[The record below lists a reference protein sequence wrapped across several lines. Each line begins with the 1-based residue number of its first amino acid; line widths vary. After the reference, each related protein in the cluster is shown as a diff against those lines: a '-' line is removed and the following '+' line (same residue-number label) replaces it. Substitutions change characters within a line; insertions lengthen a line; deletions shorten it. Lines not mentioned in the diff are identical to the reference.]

1 MKPKI
6 PAKRDVR
13 NLLLNIFGFLLLWEW
28 LRPLETVTDTKET
41 AGFVIFI
48 GVSFL
53 LLFLRVPFVFSAL
66 IKIFLIFYMIHSLYF
81 KYDFLDST
89 WLGIFISDFMKNIGL
104 MFQANW
110 LGMTPIF
117 RTILF
122 FILLW
127 LMSYLLHYWFT
138 HQKRILLFF
147 VLTIVYI
154 TVIDTFSP
162 YDAKAAII
170 RTVFIGF
177 FMLGILQFERL
188 KDKELSNH
196 VNIGKKWA
204 IPLVLFILFST
215 FIGYVSPKA
224 SPQWPDPVP
233 FLKGYGQENT
243 NGSINGIKK
252 IGYGTND
259 QSLGGPFIAD
269 DTVVFTAETE
279 KRHYWRVESKDTYT
293 GKGWKLSGSADRET
307 FNVENTVLNWYEP
320 KTEVEEFETEI
331 QMDLKYSHIVYP
343 LGLTSVETDP
353 DIYFSVNPLSE
364 KISTLR
370 GEDEVKLD
378 KYKLN
383 YQYPKYYINHLKE
396 VVQSGGLEQDNNF
409 KERYTQLPVD
419 LPERVKELAVEIT
432 SSQTNRYDKV
442 KAVEGYFQVNGF
454 AYDTQN
460 VAIPTVDEDYVDQFL
475 FDTKIGYCD
484 NFSTSMVVLLRAVD
498 IPARWVKG
506 YTEGQRVE
514 LNSYEITNNNAHS
527 WVEVYFPE
535 FGWVPF
541 EPTKGFSNS
550 NLFSYDL
557 SMTGN
562 ENSQTTQPV
571 QEVIPEKEQEVEET
585 VATPISENEEVSFFE
600 KIADTFSW
608 KYVFIVL
615 LSVSLISYIVFKTR
629 KTWIPYLYI
638 LLYKKAKDEETYFKA
653 YNALLKHLSRVGFP
667 RKEGQT
673 LREYSIQVDKFYKGH
688 EMEQLTLNY
697 ERALYRK
704 DNATVEWEKSVELW
718 ENLIKKISS

>member
-53 LLFLRVPFVFSAL
+53 LLYLRVPFVFSAL

-89 WLGIFISDFMKNIGL
+89 WLGIFISDFTKNIGL
-104 MFQANW
+104 MFKANW

-147 VLTIVYI
+147 VLTIIYI

-188 KDKELSNH
+188 KDKELSKH

-204 IPLVLFILFST
+204 IPLAIFILFST

-243 NGSINGIKK
+243 NGSINGVKK
-252 IGYGTND
+252 IGYGAND
-259 QSLGGPFIAD
+259 QNLGGPFIAD

-293 GKGWKLSGSADRET
+293 GKGWKLSGQADKET

-343 LGLTSVETDP
+343 LGLTSVETAP

-370 GEDEVKLD
+370 GDDEVKLD
-378 KYKLN
+378 SYTLN

-396 VVQSGGLEQDNNF
+396 IKQPGGLEEDNSF
-409 KERYTQLPVD
+409 KERYTQLPDD

-432 SSQTNRYDKV
+432 SSQANRYDKV
-442 KAVEGYFQVNGF
+442 KAIEGYFSANGF

-460 VAIPTVDEDYVDQFL
+460 VAIPTADEDYVDQFL

-557 SMTGN
+557 STTGN
-562 ENSQTTQPV
+562 ENSQTPQTAP
-571 QEVIPEKEQEVEET
+571 EVVPEEEEVEET
-585 VATPISENEEVSFFE
+585 VATPTSEE
-600 KIADTFSW
+600 KETSIFDTIADTFSW
-608 KYVFIVL
+608 KYVLIFL
-615 LSVSLISYIVFKTR
+615 LSISLVGYLVFQTR
-629 KTWIPYLYI
+629 KKWIPYLYI
-638 LLYKKAKDEETYFKA
+638 GLYKNAKDEEAYFKA
-653 YNALLKHLSRVGFP
+653 YNALLKQLSRVGFP
-667 RKEGQT
+667 RREGQT
-673 LREYSIQVDKFYKGH
+673 LREYSVQVDKFYKGH
-688 EMEQLTLNY
+688 EMERLTLNY

-704 DNATVEWEKSVELW
+704 DNAAVEWEKSVELW

>member
-41 AGFVIFI
+41 AGFIIFI

-53 LLFLRVPFVFSAL
+53 LLYLRVPFVFSAL

-81 KYDFLDST
+81 RYDFLDST

-147 VLTIVYI
+147 VLTVIYI

-188 KDKELSNH
+188 KDKELSKH

-204 IPLVLFILFST
+204 IPLAIFILFST

-243 NGSINGIKK
+243 NGSINGVKK

-259 QSLGGPFIAD
+259 QNLGGPFIAD
-269 DTVVFTAETE
+269 DTVVFNAETE

-293 GKGWKLSGSADRET
+293 GKGWKLSGQADKET

-343 LGLTSVETDP
+343 LGLTSVETAP

-370 GEDEVKLD
+370 GDDEVKLD
-378 KYKLN
+378 SYTLN

-396 VVQSGGLEQDNNF
+396 IIQPGGLEQDNNF
-409 KERYTQLPVD
+409 KERYTQLPDD

-442 KAVEGYFQVNGF
+442 KAVEGYFSANGF

-460 VAIPTVDEDYVDQFL
+460 VAIPTADEDYVDQFL

-557 SMTGN
+557 STTGN
-562 ENSQTTQPV
+562 TNSQTAQTSP
-571 QEVIPEKEQEVEET
+571 EVVPEEEEVKET
-585 VATPISENEEVSFFE
+585 VAKPTSEE
-600 KIADTFSW
+600 KETSIFDTIADTFSW
-608 KYVFIVL
+608 KYVLIFL
-615 LSVSLISYIVFKTR
+615 LSISLIGYLVFQTR
-629 KTWIPYLYI
+629 KRWIPYLYI
-638 LLYKKAKDEETYFKA
+638 WLYKNAKDEEAYFKA
-653 YNALLKHLSRVGFP
+653 YNALLKQLSRVGFP
-667 RKEGQT
+667 RREGQT
-673 LREYSIQVDKFYKGH
+673 LREYSVQVDKFYKGH

-704 DNATVEWEKSVELW
+704 DNAAIEWEKSVELW

>member
-162 YDAKAAII
+162 YDAKVAII

-188 KDKELSNH
+188 RDKELSKH

-243 NGSINGIKK
+243 NGSINGVKK

-293 GKGWKLSGSADRET
+293 GKGWKLSGSTDRET
-307 FNVENTVLNWYEP
+307 FNVENTVLNWYES

-396 VVQSGGLEQDNNF
+396 VVQSGGLEEDNYF

-460 VAIPTVDEDYVDQFL
+460 VAVPTADEDYVDQFL

-557 SMTGN
+557 STTGN
-562 ENSQTTQPV
+562 ANSQTPQTAP
-571 QEVIPEKEQEVEET
+571 EVVPEEEEVEET
-585 VATPISENEEVSFFE
+585 VATPASEENETGIFE
-600 KIADTFSW
+600 TIVDTFSW
-608 KYVFIVL
+608 KYVLMFL
-615 LSVSLISYIVFKTR
+615 LSISLMGYLVFRTR
-629 KTWIPYLYI
+629 KRWIPYLYI
-638 LLYKKAKDEETYFKA
+638 WLYKNAKDEETYFKA
-653 YNALLKHLSRVGFP
+653 YNALLKQLSRVGFP
-667 RKEGQT
+667 RREGQT
-673 LREYSIQVDKFYKGH
+673 LREYSVQVDKFYKGH

-704 DNATVEWEKSVELW
+704 DNAAVEWVKSVELW
-718 ENLIKKISS
+718 ENLIKRISS

>member
-41 AGFVIFI
+41 AGFIIFI

-81 KYDFLDST
+81 RYDFLDST

-147 VLTIVYI
+147 VLTITYI

-188 KDKELSNH
+188 KDKELSKH

-204 IPLVLFILFST
+204 IPLAIFILFST

-243 NGSINGIKK
+243 NGSINGVKK

-259 QSLGGPFIAD
+259 QNLGGPFIAD

-293 GKGWKLSGSADRET
+293 GKGWKLSGQADKET

-343 LGLTSVETDP
+343 LGLTSVETAP

-370 GEDEVKLD
+370 GDDEVKLD
-378 KYKLN
+378 SYTMN

-396 VVQSGGLEQDNNF
+396 IIQPGGLEQDNNF
-409 KERYTQLPVD
+409 KERYTQLPDD

-442 KAVEGYFQVNGF
+442 KAVEGYFSANGF

-460 VAIPTVDEDYVDQFL
+460 VAIPTADEDYVDQFL

-557 SMTGN
+557 STTGN
-562 ENSQTTQPV
+562 TNSQTPQTSP
-571 QEVIPEKEQEVEET
+571 EVVPEEEEVEET
-585 VATPISENEEVSFFE
+585 VAKPKSEE
-600 KIADTFSW
+600 KETSIFDTIANTFSW
-608 KYVFIVL
+608 KYVLIFL
-615 LSVSLISYIVFKTR
+615 LSISLIGYLVFQTR
-629 KTWIPYLYI
+629 KRWIPYLYI
-638 LLYKKAKDEETYFKA
+638 WLYKNAKDEEAYFKA
-653 YNALLKHLSRVGFP
+653 YNALLKQLSRVGFP
-667 RKEGQT
+667 RREGQT

-688 EMEQLTLNY
+688 EMERLTLNY

-704 DNATVEWEKSVELW
+704 DNAAVEWEKSVELW

>member
-13 NLLLNIFGFLLLWEW
+13 NLFLNIFGFLLLWEW

-53 LLFLRVPFVFSAL
+53 LLYLRVPFVFSAL
-66 IKIFLIFYMIHSLYF
+66 IKIFLIVYMIHSLYF
-81 KYDFLDST
+81 RYDFLDST
-89 WLGIFISDFMKNIGL
+89 WLGILISDFMKNIGL
-104 MFQANW
+104 MLQANW

-147 VLTIVYI
+147 VLTIIYI

-170 RTVFIGF
+170 RTVLIGF

-188 KDKELSNH
+188 KDKELSKH

-204 IPLVLFILFST
+204 IPLAIFILFST

-243 NGSINGIKK
+243 NGSINGVKK

-259 QSLGGPFIAD
+259 QNLGGPFIAD

-293 GKGWKLSGSADRET
+293 GKGWKLSGQADKET

-343 LGLTSVETDP
+343 LGLTSVETAP

-370 GEDEVKLD
+370 GDDEVKLD
-378 KYKLN
+378 SYTLN

-396 VVQSGGLEQDNNF
+396 VVQPGGLEQDNNF
-409 KERYTQLPVD
+409 KERYTQLPDD

-442 KAVEGYFQVNGF
+442 KAVEGYFQANGF

-460 VAIPTVDEDYVDQFL
+460 VAIPTADEDYVDQFL

-557 SMTGN
+557 STTGN
-562 ENSQTTQPV
+562 ENSQTPQTAP
-571 QEVIPEKEQEVEET
+571 EVVPEEEEVEET
-585 VATPISENEEVSFFE
+585 VATPTSEE
-600 KIADTFSW
+600 KETSIFDTIADTFSW
-608 KYVFIVL
+608 KYVLIFL
-615 LSVSLISYIVFKTR
+615 LSISLVGYLVFQTR
-629 KTWIPYLYI
+629 KKWIPYLYI
-638 LLYKKAKDEETYFKA
+638 GLYKNAKDEEAYFKA
-653 YNALLKHLSRVGFP
+653 YNALLKQLSRVGFP

-673 LREYSIQVDKFYKGH
+673 LREYSVQVDKFYKGH

-704 DNATVEWEKSVELW
+704 DNAVVEWEKSVELW

>member
-53 LLFLRVPFVFSAL
+53 LLYLRVPFVFSAL
-66 IKIFLIFYMIHSLYF
+66 IKILLIFYMIHSLYF
-81 KYDFLDST
+81 RYDFLDST

-147 VLTIVYI
+147 VLTIIYI

-177 FMLGILQFERL
+177 LMLGILQFERL
-188 KDKELSNH
+188 KDKELSKH

-204 IPLVLFILFST
+204 IPLAIFILFST

-243 NGSINGIKK
+243 NGSINGVKK
-252 IGYGTND
+252 IGYGAND
-259 QSLGGPFIAD
+259 QNLGGPFIAD

-293 GKGWKLSGSADRET
+293 GKGWKLSGQADKET

-320 KTEVEEFETEI
+320 KTEVEEFKTEI

-343 LGLTSVETDP
+343 LGLTSVETAP

-370 GEDEVKLD
+370 GDDEVKLD
-378 KYKLN
+378 SYTLN

-396 VVQSGGLEQDNNF
+396 IKQPGGLEQDNSF
-409 KERYTQLPVD
+409 KERYTQLPDD

-442 KAVEGYFQVNGF
+442 KAVEGYFSANGF

-460 VAIPTVDEDYVDQFL
+460 VAIPTADEDYVDQFL

-562 ENSQTTQPV
+562 TNSQTPQTAP
-571 QEVIPEKEQEVEET
+571 EVVPEEEEVEET
-585 VATPISENEEVSFFE
+585 VAKPKSEE
-600 KIADTFSW
+600 KETSIFDTIADTFSW
-608 KYVFIVL
+608 KYVLIFL
-615 LSVSLISYIVFKTR
+615 LSISLIGYLIFQTR
-629 KTWIPYLYI
+629 KRWIPYLYI
-638 LLYKKAKDEETYFKA
+638 WLYKNAKDEEAYFKA
-653 YNALLKHLSRVGFP
+653 YNALLRQLSRVGFP

-673 LREYSIQVDKFYKGH
+673 LREYSVQVDKFYKGH

-704 DNATVEWEKSVELW
+704 DNAAVEWGKSVELW

>member
-13 NLLLNIFGFLLLWEW
+13 NLFLNIFGFLLLWEW

-53 LLFLRVPFVFSAL
+53 LLYLRVPFVFSAL
-66 IKIFLIFYMIHSLYF
+66 IKFFLIFYMIHSLYF
-81 KYDFLDST
+81 RHDFLDST

-147 VLTIVYI
+147 VLTVIYI

-188 KDKELSNH
+188 KDKELSKH

-204 IPLVLFILFST
+204 IPLAIFILFST

-243 NGSINGIKK
+243 NGTINGVKK

-259 QSLGGPFIAD
+259 QNLGGPFIAD

-293 GKGWKLSGSADRET
+293 GKGWKLSGQTDKET

-343 LGLTSVETDP
+343 LGLTSVETAP

-370 GEDEVKLD
+370 GDDEVKLD
-378 KYKLN
+378 SYTLN

-396 VVQSGGLEQDNNF
+396 VVQPGGLEQDNNF
-409 KERYTQLPVD
+409 KERYTQLPDD

-442 KAVEGYFQVNGF
+442 KAVEGYFQANGF

-460 VAIPTVDEDYVDQFL
+460 VAIPTADEDYVDQFL

-557 SMTGN
+557 STTGN
-562 ENSQTTQPV
+562 ENSQTPQTAP
-571 QEVIPEKEQEVEET
+571 EVVPEEEEVEET
-585 VATPISENEEVSFFE
+585 VATPTSEE
-600 KIADTFSW
+600 KETSIFDTIADTFSW
-608 KYVFIVL
+608 KYVLIFL
-615 LSVSLISYIVFKTR
+615 LSISLIGYLVFQTR
-629 KTWIPYLYI
+629 KKWIPYLYI
-638 LLYKKAKDEETYFKA
+638 GLYKSAKDEEAYFKA
-653 YNALLKHLSRVGFP
+653 YNALLKQLSRVGFP

-673 LREYSIQVDKFYKGH
+673 LREYSVLVDKFYKGH

-704 DNATVEWEKSVELW
+704 DNAAVEWEKSVELW

>member
-188 KDKELSNH
+188 KDKELSKH

-562 ENSQTTQPV
+562 ANSQTPQTAP
-571 QEVIPEKEQEVEET
+571 EVVPEEEEVEET
-585 VATPISENEEVSFFE
+585 IATPTSEENETSIFE
-600 KIADTFSW
+600 TIVDTFSW
-608 KYVFIVL
+608 KYVLMFL
-615 LSVSLISYIVFKTR
+615 LSISLMGYLVFRTR
-629 KTWIPYLYI
+629 KKWIPYLYI
-638 LLYKKAKDEETYFKA
+638 WLYKNAKDEETYFKA
-653 YNALLKHLSRVGFP
+653 YNALLKQLSRVGFP
-667 RKEGQT
+667 RREGQT
-673 LREYSIQVDKFYKGH
+673 LREYSVQVDKFYKGH

-704 DNATVEWEKSVELW
+704 DNAAVEWVKSVELW

>member
-562 ENSQTTQPV
+562 ANSQTPQTAP
-571 QEVIPEKEQEVEET
+571 EVVPEEEEVEET
-585 VATPISENEEVSFFE
+585 IATPTSEENETSIFE
-600 KIADTFSW
+600 TIVDTFSW
-608 KYVFIVL
+608 KYVLMFL
-615 LSVSLISYIVFKTR
+615 LSISLMGYLVFRTR
-629 KTWIPYLYI
+629 KKWIPYLYI
-638 LLYKKAKDEETYFKA
+638 WLYKNAKDEETYFKA
-653 YNALLKHLSRVGFP
+653 YNALLKQLSRVGFP
-667 RKEGQT
+667 RREGQT
-673 LREYSIQVDKFYKGH
+673 LREYSVQVDKFYKGH

-704 DNATVEWEKSVELW
+704 DNAAVEWVKSVELW

>member
-460 VAIPTVDEDYVDQFL
+460 VAIPTADEDYVDQFL

-562 ENSQTTQPV
+562 ANSQTPQTAP
-571 QEVIPEKEQEVEET
+571 EVVPEEEEVEET
-585 VATPISENEEVSFFE
+585 IATPTSEENETSIFE
-600 KIADTFSW
+600 TIVDTFSW
-608 KYVFIVL
+608 KYVLMFL
-615 LSVSLISYIVFKTR
+615 LSISLMGYLVFRTR
-629 KTWIPYLYI
+629 KKWIPYLYI
-638 LLYKKAKDEETYFKA
+638 WLYKNAKDEETYFKA
-653 YNALLKHLSRVGFP
+653 YNALLKQLSRVGFP
-667 RKEGQT
+667 RREGQT
-673 LREYSIQVDKFYKGH
+673 LREYSVQVDKFYKGH

-704 DNATVEWEKSVELW
+704 DNAAVEWVKSVELW

>member
-41 AGFVIFI
+41 AGFIIFI

-53 LLFLRVPFVFSAL
+53 LLYLRVPFVFSAL

-81 KYDFLDST
+81 RYDFLDST

-147 VLTIVYI
+147 VLTIIYI

-188 KDKELSNH
+188 KDKELSKH

-204 IPLVLFILFST
+204 IPLAIFILFST

-243 NGSINGIKK
+243 NGSINGVKK

-259 QSLGGPFIAD
+259 QNLGGPFIAD

-293 GKGWKLSGSADRET
+293 GKGWKLSGQADKET

-343 LGLTSVETDP
+343 LGLTSVETAP

-370 GEDEVKLD
+370 GDDEVKLD
-378 KYKLN
+378 SYTMN

-396 VVQSGGLEQDNNF
+396 IIQPGGLEQDNNF
-409 KERYTQLPVD
+409 KERYTQLPDD

-442 KAVEGYFQVNGF
+442 KAVEGYFSANGF

-460 VAIPTVDEDYVDQFL
+460 VAIPTADEDYVDQFL

-557 SMTGN
+557 STTGN
-562 ENSQTTQPV
+562 TNSQTPQTSP
-571 QEVIPEKEQEVEET
+571 EVVPEEEEVEET
-585 VATPISENEEVSFFE
+585 VAKPKSEE
-600 KIADTFSW
+600 KETSIFDTIADTFSW
-608 KYVFIVL
+608 KYVLIFL
-615 LSVSLISYIVFKTR
+615 LSISLIGYLVFQTR
-629 KTWIPYLYI
+629 KRWIPYLYI
-638 LLYKKAKDEETYFKA
+638 WLYKNAKDEEAYFKA
-653 YNALLKHLSRVGFP
+653 YNALLKQLSRVGFP
-667 RKEGQT
+667 RREGQT

-688 EMEQLTLNY
+688 EMERLTLNY

-704 DNATVEWEKSVELW
+704 DNAAVEWEKSVELW

>member
-331 QMDLKYSHIVYP
+331 QVDLKYSHIVYP

-460 VAIPTVDEDYVDQFL
+460 VAIPTADEDYVDQFL

-562 ENSQTTQPV
+562 ANSQTPQTAP
-571 QEVIPEKEQEVEET
+571 EVVPEEEEVEET
-585 VATPISENEEVSFFE
+585 IATPTSEENETSIFE
-600 KIADTFSW
+600 TIVDTFSW
-608 KYVFIVL
+608 KYVLMFL
-615 LSVSLISYIVFKTR
+615 LSISLMGYLVFRTR
-629 KTWIPYLYI
+629 KKWIPYLYI
-638 LLYKKAKDEETYFKA
+638 WLYKNAKDEETYFKA
-653 YNALLKHLSRVGFP
+653 YNALLKQLSRVGFP
-667 RKEGQT
+667 RREGQT
-673 LREYSIQVDKFYKGH
+673 LREYSVQVDKFYKGH

-704 DNATVEWEKSVELW
+704 DNAAVEWVKSVELW

>member
-53 LLFLRVPFVFSAL
+53 LLYLRVPFVFSAL
-66 IKIFLIFYMIHSLYF
+66 IKIFLILYMIHSLYF

-188 KDKELSNH
+188 KDKELSKH

-204 IPLVLFILFST
+204 IPLAIFILFST

-243 NGSINGIKK
+243 NGSINGVKK

-259 QSLGGPFIAD
+259 QNLGGPFIAD

-293 GKGWKLSGSADRET
+293 GKGWKLSGQADKET

-343 LGLTSVETDP
+343 LGLTSVETAP

-370 GEDEVKLD
+370 GDDEVKLD
-378 KYKLN
+378 SYTLN

-396 VVQSGGLEQDNNF
+396 IKQPGGLEQDNGF
-409 KERYTQLPVD
+409 KERYTQLPDD

-432 SSQTNRYDKV
+432 NSQTNRYDKV
-442 KAVEGYFQVNGF
+442 KAVEGYFQANGF

-460 VAIPTVDEDYVDQFL
+460 VAIPTADEDYVDQFL

-557 SMTGN
+557 STTGN
-562 ENSQTTQPV
+562 TNSQTPQTSP
-571 QEVIPEKEQEVEET
+571 EVVPEEEEVEET
-585 VATPISENEEVSFFE
+585 VAKPKSEE
-600 KIADTFSW
+600 KETSIFDTIADTFSW
-608 KYVFIVL
+608 KYVLIFL
-615 LSVSLISYIVFKTR
+615 LSISLIVYLVFQTR
-629 KTWIPYLYI
+629 KRWIPYLYI
-638 LLYKKAKDEETYFKA
+638 WLYKNAKDEEAYFKA
-653 YNALLKHLSRVGFP
+653 YNALLKQLSRVGFP
-667 RKEGQT
+667 RREGQT
-673 LREYSIQVDKFYKGH
+673 LREYSVQVDKFYKGH

-704 DNATVEWEKSVELW
+704 DNAAVEWEKSVELW

>member
-41 AGFVIFI
+41 AGFIIFI

-53 LLFLRVPFVFSAL
+53 LLYLRVPFVFSAL

-81 KYDFLDST
+81 RYDFLDST

-147 VLTIVYI
+147 VLTIIYI

-162 YDAKAAII
+162 YDAKTAII

-188 KDKELSNH
+188 KDKELSKH

-204 IPLVLFILFST
+204 IPLAIFILFST

-243 NGSINGIKK
+243 NGSINGVKK

-259 QSLGGPFIAD
+259 QNLGGPFIAD

-293 GKGWKLSGSADRET
+293 GKGWKLSGQADKET

-343 LGLTSVETDP
+343 LGLTSVETAP

-370 GEDEVKLD
+370 GDDEVKLD
-378 KYKLN
+378 SYTLN
-383 YQYPKYYINHLKE
+383 YQYPKYFINHLKE
-396 VVQSGGLEQDNNF
+396 IIQPGGLEQDNNF
-409 KERYTQLPVD
+409 KERYTQLPDD
-419 LPERVKELAVEIT
+419 LPDRVKELAVEIT

-442 KAVEGYFQVNGF
+442 KAVEGYFSANGF

-460 VAIPTVDEDYVDQFL
+460 VAIPTADEDYVDQFL

-557 SMTGN
+557 STTGN
-562 ENSQTTQPV
+562 TNSQTTQTSP
-571 QEVIPEKEQEVEET
+571 EVVPEEEEVEET
-585 VATPISENEEVSFFE
+585 VAKPKSEE
-600 KIADTFSW
+600 KETSIFDTIADTFSW
-608 KYVFIVL
+608 KYVLIFL
-615 LSVSLISYIVFKTR
+615 LSISLIGYLVFQTR
-629 KTWIPYLYI
+629 KRWIPYLYI
-638 LLYKKAKDEETYFKA
+638 WLYKNAKDEEAYFKA
-653 YNALLKHLSRVGFP
+653 YNALLKQLSRVGFS
-667 RKEGQT
+667 RREGQT
-673 LREYSIQVDKFYKGH
+673 LREYSVQVDKFYKGH
-688 EMEQLTLNY
+688 EMERLTLNY

-704 DNATVEWEKSVELW
+704 DNAAVEWEKSVELW

>member
-41 AGFVIFI
+41 AGFIIFI

-53 LLFLRVPFVFSAL
+53 LLYLRVPFVFSAL

-81 KYDFLDST
+81 RYDFLDST

-147 VLTIVYI
+147 VLTIIYI

-188 KDKELSNH
+188 KDKELSKH

-204 IPLVLFILFST
+204 IPLAIFILFST

-243 NGSINGIKK
+243 NGSINGVKK

-259 QSLGGPFIAD
+259 QNLGGPFIAD

-293 GKGWKLSGSADRET
+293 GKGWKLSGQADKET

-343 LGLTSVETDP
+343 LGLTSVETAP

-370 GEDEVKLD
+370 GDDEVKLD
-378 KYKLN
+378 SYTMN

-396 VVQSGGLEQDNNF
+396 IIQPGGLEQHNNF
-409 KERYTQLPVD
+409 KERYTQLPDD

-442 KAVEGYFQVNGF
+442 KAVEGYFSANGF

-460 VAIPTVDEDYVDQFL
+460 VAIPTADEDYVDQFL

-557 SMTGN
+557 STTGN
-562 ENSQTTQPV
+562 TNSQTPQTSP
-571 QEVIPEKEQEVEET
+571 EVVPEEEEVEET
-585 VATPISENEEVSFFE
+585 VAKPKSEE
-600 KIADTFSW
+600 KETSIFDTIANTFSW
-608 KYVFIVL
+608 KYVLIFL
-615 LSVSLISYIVFKTR
+615 LSISLIGYLVFQTR
-629 KTWIPYLYI
+629 KRWIPYLYI
-638 LLYKKAKDEETYFKA
+638 WLYKNAKDEEAYFKA
-653 YNALLKHLSRVGFP
+653 YNALLKQLSRVGFP
-667 RKEGQT
+667 RREGQT

-688 EMEQLTLNY
+688 EMERLTLNY

-704 DNATVEWEKSVELW
+704 DNAAVEWEKSVELW

>member
-6 PAKRDVR
+6 QAQRDIR

-28 LRPLETVTDTKET
+28 LRPLNIVTDTQET
-41 AGFVIFI
+41 TWFVIFI
-48 GVSFL
+48 GVCFL
-53 LLFLRVPFVFSAL
+53 LLFLRVPFLYGAL
-66 IKIFLIFYMIHSLYF
+66 IKVFLIFYMINLLYF
-81 KYDFLDST
+81 KQNFFEAT
-89 WLGIFISDFMKNIGL
+89 WLSGFLADFIKNIEL

-122 FILLW
+122 CILLW

-138 HQKRILLFF
+138 YQKRILLFF

-162 YDAKAAII
+162 YDGQGAII
-170 RTVFIGF
+170 RAVLIGF

-188 KDKELSNH
+188 KDKELSKH
-196 VNIGKKWA
+196 MNIGKKWA
-204 IPLVLFILFST
+204 IPLAIFILFTT

-224 SPQWPDPVP
+224 APQWPDPVP

-243 NGSINGIKK
+243 NGSINGVKK
-252 IGYGTND
+252 IGYGAND
-259 QSLGGPFIAD
+259 QNLGGPFIAD
-269 DTVVFTAETE
+269 DTVVFTAKTE

-293 GKGWKLSGSADRET
+293 GKGWKLSRQAEQET
-307 FNVENTVLNWYEP
+307 FNTENTVLNWYEP
-320 KTEVEEFETEI
+320 KTEAEEFETEI

-343 LGLTSVETDP
+343 LGLTSVEVDP
-353 DIYFSVNPLSE
+353 DIHFSVNSLSE
-364 KISTLR
+364 KISTFR
-370 GEDEVKLD
+370 GNEEVKLD
-378 KYKLN
+378 SYTMN
-383 YQYPKYYINHLKE
+383 YEYPQYHINRLKE
-396 VVQSGGLEQDNNF
+396 VTEPSGLEQSDF
-409 KERYTQLPVD
+409 FRERYTQLPAD
-419 LPERVKELAVEIT
+419 LPERVKELALEIT

-442 KAVEGYFQVNGF
+442 KAVESYFSINGF
-454 AYDTQN
+454 VYDTQN
-460 VAIPTVDEDYVDQFL
+460 VAIPSADQDYVDQFL

-484 NFSTSMVVLLRAVD
+484 NFSTSMVVLLRAAD

-550 NLFSYDL
+550 NLFSFDL
-557 SMTGN
+557 TTN
-562 ENSQTTQPV
+562 ENQNSQTPQTTPE
-571 QEVIPEKEQEVEET
+571 EVLEEEEVKET
-585 VATPISENEEVSFFE
+585 VATPISKNNDSSIFE
-600 KIADTFSW
+600 KIADVFSW
-608 KYVFIVL
+608 KYALIIL
-615 LSVSLISYIVFKTR
+615 LSIFLVVYILFKTR
-629 KTWIPYLYI
+629 KKWIPYLYI
-638 LLYKKAKDEETYFKA
+638 WRYKNTKNEDAYFKA
-653 YNALLKHLSRVGFP
+653 YNALLKQLSRVGLP

-673 LREYSIQVDKFYKGH
+673 LREYSIQIDKFYRGH
-688 EMEQLTLNY
+688 EMEQLTLSY

-704 DNATVEWEKSVELW
+704 DNANAEWEKSVELW

>member
-188 KDKELSNH
+188 KDKELSKH

-460 VAIPTVDEDYVDQFL
+460 VAIPTADEDYVDQFL

-562 ENSQTTQPV
+562 ANSQTPQTAP
-571 QEVIPEKEQEVEET
+571 EVVPEEEEVEET
-585 VATPISENEEVSFFE
+585 IATPTSEENETSIFE
-600 KIADTFSW
+600 TIVDTFSW
-608 KYVFIVL
+608 KYVLMFL
-615 LSVSLISYIVFKTR
+615 LSISLMGYLVFRTR
-629 KTWIPYLYI
+629 KKWIPYLYI
-638 LLYKKAKDEETYFKA
+638 WLYKNAKDEETYFKA
-653 YNALLKHLSRVGFP
+653 YNALLKQLSRVGFP
-667 RKEGQT
+667 RREGQT
-673 LREYSIQVDKFYKGH
+673 LREYSVQVDKFYKGH

-704 DNATVEWEKSVELW
+704 DNAAVEWVKSVELW